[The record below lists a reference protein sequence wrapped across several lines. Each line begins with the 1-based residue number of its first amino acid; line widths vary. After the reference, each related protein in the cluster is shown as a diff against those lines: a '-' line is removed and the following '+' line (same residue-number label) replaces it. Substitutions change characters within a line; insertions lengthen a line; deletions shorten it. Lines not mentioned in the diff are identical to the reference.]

1 MDSKFV
7 KILAFLM
14 KLYIKT
20 KNKIMKKNISLRN
33 CEWLATQLIYNT
45 KNKPN
50 LTLLKINSLVTSNC
64 SLFKVLNLKPMLF
77 FIGVLLFTP
86 FLYGQQTLFSYDT
99 AGNQITTYV
108 EINLV
113 PSGKMANDTS
123 LQNNPIYKDV
133 KYFPNP
139 VKSELYMEWEV
150 IEENTLSSISIFN
163 LEGILLNSYKEMN
176 NIDNYILPFE
186 NYPQGVYLVGFLY
199 SNGDQKT
206 FKIIKQ

>member
-1 MDSKFV
+1 
-7 KILAFLM
+7 
-14 KLYIKT
+14 
-20 KNKIMKKNISLRN
+20 MKKTFILLN
-33 CEWLATQLIYNT
+33 CNWLESQLFYQT
-45 KNKPN
+45 KKNSP
-50 LTLLKINSLVTSNC
+50 LTLLKNKTLGAINSLSIKT
-64 SLFKVLNLKPMLF
+64 LNLRTMLL

-99 AGNQITTYV
+99 EGNQITTYV

-113 PSGKMANDTS
+113 PSGKMTNDTS